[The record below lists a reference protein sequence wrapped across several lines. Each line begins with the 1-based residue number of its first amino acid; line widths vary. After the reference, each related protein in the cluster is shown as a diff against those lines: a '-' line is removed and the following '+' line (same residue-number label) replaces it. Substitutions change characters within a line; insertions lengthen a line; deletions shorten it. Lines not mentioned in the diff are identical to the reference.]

1 VKPVVLSTA
10 ALVLTAVLLAPLSWE
25 PSARA
30 PVDVPV
36 PAQPTGSNPGEA
48 ATDNE
53 RELFPPENL
62 VLLEVSDRAVWQEP
76 EFIMDELLIAE
87 ASEVADIGAGSGWFT
102 MRLAQRVGPNGT
114 VYAQD
119 VQQEM
124 VTAITRRIERE
135 KLTNVRVVRGDDKS
149 PNLPHDALD
158 AVLVVDVY
166 PEVRG
171 SRVGFLQTLADA
183 LRPRGRIGIVNH
195 KPGAGGPGP
204 EPESRVSREVV
215 EDEAREAGLRVIS
228 TLDLRYQYLVV
239 LARR

>member
-1 VKPVVLSTA
+1 MKPVLLSIA
-10 ALVLTAVLLAPLSWE
+10 ALVIAAALLAPLS
-25 PSARA
+25 RA
-30 PVDVPV
+30 PSTIAPGDPARPV
-36 PAQPTGSNPGEA
+36 SPPGDASGAPAGTHQ
-48 ATDNE
+48 

-76 EFIMDELLIAE
+76 EVVMDELLIAE

-135 KLTNVRVVRGDDKS
+135 KLTNVRVVRGDDTS
-149 PNLPHDALD
+149 PNLPHGALD

-166 PEVRG
+166 PEIRG
-171 SRVGFLQTLADA
+171 SRVGFLQTLAAA
-183 LRPRGRIGIVNH
+183 LRPKGRIGIVNY
-195 KPGAGGPGP
+195 KPGVEGGPGP

-239 LARR
+239 LGR

>member
-1 VKPVVLSTA
+1 VRTVVLSTA
-10 ALVLTAVLLAPLSWE
+10 ALVLTAVLLAPLSWV
-25 PSARA
+25 PTANVAAPDA
-30 PVDVPV
+30 PVS
-36 PAQPTGSNPGEA
+36 AQPADALPDVAIG
-48 ATDNE
+48 DDQ

-76 EFIMDELLIAE
+76 ELIMDELLIAE

-135 KLTNVRVVRGDDKS
+135 KLTNVRVVRGDDTS

-166 PEVRG
+166 PEIRG
-171 SRVGFLQTLADA
+171 SRVEFLQTLTAA

-195 KPGAGGPGP
+195 KAGAGGPGP
-204 EPESRVSREVV
+204 EPELRVSPEVV
-215 EDEAREAGLRVIS
+215 ERDAQEAGLRVLS

-239 LARR
+239 LGR